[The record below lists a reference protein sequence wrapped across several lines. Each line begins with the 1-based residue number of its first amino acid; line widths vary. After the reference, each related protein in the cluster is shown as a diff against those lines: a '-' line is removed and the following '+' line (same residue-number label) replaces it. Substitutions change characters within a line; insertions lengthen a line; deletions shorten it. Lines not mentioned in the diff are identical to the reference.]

1 MCLKRAKKMD
11 PKKERYRRIRG
22 WILKFLAEEHPASIE
37 VSTIHHLLDDLRY
50 TISREECES
59 HISYLCEK
67 AFARKESRGLAGK
80 EIVMV
85 TITPEGLDL
94 LDVFTKDVGVEI
106 PRG

>member
-1 MCLKRAKKMD
+1 MCSKKEKKMD

-37 VSTIHHLLDDLRY
+37 ASTIHHLLDDLRY
-50 TISREECES
+50 TISREECDS

-67 AFARKESRGLAGK
+67 IFARKEVRGLVGK

-85 TITPEGLDL
+85 TITPGGLDL
-94 LDVFTKDVGVEI
+94 LDGFTEDVGVEI